1 MTTRIRVTTDFD
13 CTNTGVTGH
22 FKPSKL
28 PFRDHADQLIEN
40 EDDWIRS
47 RNQQRNWETLFQ
59 LVGLYTQPQ
68 EISAIS
74 IVDQKWQ
81 FEFDIE
87 FDDIFNVNDD
97 PLGLLKSICQ
107 GVPMFIKQKDQYKIV
122 TIDYG
127 ANIEFGVINNK

>member
-22 FKPSKL
+22 FKSSKL
-28 PFRDHADQLIEN
+28 PFRDQAGQSIET
-40 EDDWIRS
+40 EDDWTRS

-68 EISAIS
+68 EISQACM
-74 IVDQKWQ
+74 VDNKWT
-81 FEFDIE
+81 FEFDID
-87 FDDIFNVNDD
+87 FDDIFNTNGD

-107 GVPMFIKQKDQYKIV
+107 GVPMFSKQKDVYKIV

-127 ANIEFGVINNK
+127 SNITFDLVSNK

>member
-1 MTTRIRVTTDFD
+1 MTTRICVTTDFD

-28 PFRDHADQLIEN
+28 PFRDHADQLIET
-40 EDDWIRS
+40 EDDWTRS

-68 EISAIS
+68 EISTAAV
-74 IVDQKWQ
+74 VDQKWI

-87 FDDIFNVNDD
+87 FDDIFNQDDD
-97 PLGLLKSICQ
+97 PLGLLKSVCQ
-107 GVPMFIKQKDQYKIV
+107 GVPMFIKHDDHYKIV

-127 ANIEFGVINNK
+127 ANIKFDLVNNK

>member
-47 RNQQRNWETLFQ
+47 RNQQRNLETISQILQ
-59 LVGLYTQPQ
+59 LRTQ
-68 EISAIS
+68 I
-74 IVDQKWQ
+74 
-81 FEFDIE
+81 FD
-87 FDDIFNVNDD
+87 FNRIGNF
-97 PLGLLKSICQ
+97 PI
-107 GVPMFIKQKDQYKIV
+107 
-122 TIDYG
+122 
-127 ANIEFGVINNK
+127 